1 MPYDI
6 AQPAPPPP
14 TAMTSPALRP
24 ATAHD
29 HAAVERLL
37 RASDLPTAGI
47 AALRASR
54 PGDFVVADDPQRPG
68 ELAAVAG
75 LERCCDYALLRSVAV
90 RPEWRRHGLGHE
102 LVRRVVDDA
111 ERRGLHALY
120 LLTTTAERYF
130 PRFGFQPV
138 ARDLVPA
145 EVRATEEFSS
155 ACPATATVMTRPLG
169 AAREVT
175 A

>member
-1 MPYDI
+1 M
-6 AQPAPPPP
+6 
-14 TAMTSPALRP
+14 TTTSPVLRL
-24 ATAHD
+24 ATTAD
-29 HAAVERLL
+29 RAAVERLL
-37 RASDLPTAGI
+37 TQSALPTAGI
-47 AALRASR
+47 AELLASH
-54 PGDFVVADDPQRPG
+54 PEDFVVADDPQAPG

-102 LVRRVVDDA
+102 LVRHVVDEA

-138 ARDLVPA
+138 SRDAVPA

-155 ACPATATVMTRPLG
+155 ACPASATVMARPL
-169 AAREVT
+169 AAAV
-175 A
+175 ASA